1 MTTVERVLEILRQG
15 GYREL
20 PKPLMIGTMPF
31 DFAHTLIAEERALDL
46 IVVVDLA
53 QESDDRRLV
62 QKIHALAR
70 ALDVMGSKRPM
81 TTILASAQ
89 PGPTILQAIGRVC
102 RVLPVGAPSGPK
114 AEETLRD
121 WLAVLLP
128 LAEVEPVSAL
138 ADWKTELRKHLPNLR
153 AERVLETAAITLCS
167 TWICRRNVRSCD
179 KTRRWVDIGRFG
191 VAAAPTAGA
200 GGVQGR

>member
-89 PGPTILQAIGRVC
+89 PGPTMLQAIGRVC

-138 ADWKTELRKHLPNLR
+138 ADWKTALRKHLPNSTPVAIVNDFLTASEGDKESVEQALAGLIR
-153 AERVLETAAITLCS
+153 EAVKETLEEGDS
-167 TWICRRNVRSCD
+167 E
-179 KTRRWVDIGRFG
+179 
-191 VAAAPTAGA
+191 
-200 GGVQGR
+200 